1 MDSGSE
7 QLTKKNEEG
16 ESRND
21 ISYARNVFQPFWVR
35 RNTDDVNKINWFGTI
50 AIRAKLIMNANG
62 KTLYQI
68 DVNNFNSHESYITTD
83 YTRDKETGCITFKDE
98 FGLKHV
104 VCNSYS
110 ITEY

>member
-1 MDSGSE
+1 MRTTLFKGFFIFV
-7 QLTKKNEEG
+7 LLL
-16 ESRND
+16 
-21 ISYARNVFQPFWVR
+21 IL
-35 RNTDDVNKINWFGTI
+35 GTI
-50 AIRAKLIMNANG
+50 AIRAKMVMNANG

>member
-1 MDSGSE
+1 MRTTLFKGFFIFV
-7 QLTKKNEEG
+7 LLL
-16 ESRND
+16 
-21 ISYARNVFQPFWVR
+21 IL
-35 RNTDDVNKINWFGTI
+35 GTI
-50 AIRAKLIMNANG
+50 AIRAKMVMNANG

-98 FGLKHV
+98 YV